1 VDFPQDLKYTIDHEW
16 VALRD
21 DGPATVGLTQFAADA
36 MGDVVYV
43 QLPDVGR
50 QLVAG
55 EACGEVES
63 TKSVNEVYSPVSG
76 EVVEVNAAMDTN
88 PGLINSDPYGEAWLF
103 KAAVS
108 GVGDLLSADEYAEH
122 VEKT

>member
-1 VDFPQDLKYTIDHEW
+1 VDFPQDLKYTTDHEW
-16 VALRD
+16 VALSD
-21 DGPATVGLTQFAADA
+21 EGPARVGLTQFAADA

-43 QLPDVGR
+43 QLPEVGR

-63 TKSVNEVYSPVSG
+63 TKSVNEVYSPVTG
-76 EVVEVNAAMDTN
+76 EVVEVNSAVDTN

-108 GVGDLLSADEYAEH
+108 GVSDLLSADEYAEH